1 MFHPLW
7 SIQKLQYLFTKEFR
21 RFGME
26 EDDFRD
32 LAVLIHDLVKNNKNV
47 TDEAMALR
55 ERFSELKFC
64 FRGNEYAELLQKL
77 HELL

>member
-1 MFHPLW
+1 M
-7 SIQKLQYLFTKEFR
+7 T

-32 LAVLIHDLVKNNKNV
+32 LAVLIHDVVKNNNNV
-47 TDEAMALR
+47 TDEVKALR
-55 ERFSELKFC
+55 KRFGELLFC
-64 FRGNEYAELLQKL
+64 FSGDEYAELLQKL